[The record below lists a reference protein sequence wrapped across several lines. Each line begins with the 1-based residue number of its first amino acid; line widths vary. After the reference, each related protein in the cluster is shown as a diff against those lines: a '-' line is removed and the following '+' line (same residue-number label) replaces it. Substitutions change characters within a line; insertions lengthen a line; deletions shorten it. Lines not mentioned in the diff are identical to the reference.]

1 MSKLLKNDTQFEV
14 GYHEAID
21 GTLEAGTQALSDEK
35 FNQLVAYAKGKLSQL
50 STEDQNDYEKGLLE
64 GYQEWSIWSDTLN
77 FKHKKYVTSRGV
89 ESVAVNLRDIPMPE
103 DNIINS
109 IKTLNDAYQLG
120 KNTVLKLV
128 LTNTINSITK
138 INFQSFI
145 FNIKLPLYYF

>member
-64 GYQEWSIWSDTLN
+64 
-77 FKHKKYVTSRGV
+77 
-89 ESVAVNLRDIPMPE
+89 
-103 DNIINS
+103 
-109 IKTLNDAYQLG
+109 
-120 KNTVLKLV
+120 
-128 LTNTINSITK
+128 
-138 INFQSFI
+138 
-145 FNIKLPLYYF
+145 